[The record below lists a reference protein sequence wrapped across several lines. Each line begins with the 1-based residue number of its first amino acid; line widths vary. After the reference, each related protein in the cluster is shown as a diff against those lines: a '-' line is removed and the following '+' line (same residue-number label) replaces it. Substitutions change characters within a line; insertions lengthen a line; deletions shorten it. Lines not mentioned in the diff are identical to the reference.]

1 MKLNTEISLLDQN
14 NNNGMTLLGF
24 KTILHKKCRFSRKFL
39 ALGARSMSSKMKTNF
54 KKFGVPR
61 LLPSLKLVAMI

>member
-24 KTILHKKCRFSRKFL
+24 KTNISAISWRPILVMEE
-39 ALGARSMSSKMKTNF
+39 A
-54 KKFGVPR
+54 GVPQTF
-61 LLPSLKLVAMI
+61 